1 MSALRV
7 LCVTMSPPTSPLS
20 RARRRAFTRPLSLGK
35 PAVSFFP
42 SARCTEEGVPRQVS
56 RGTQACLSQE
66 QTQSRRRNRATQRSQ
81 DIPGPCAIS
90 ASEEMGRLCQ
100 TGYGGPKTCASLSR
114 PLHPSCGH
122 LQSPACKLRR
132 WSGDVPLEGLRP
144 RQQTEAD
151 DRNGR
156 GVPAPLSSPCA
167 SA

>member
-20 RARRRAFTRPLSLGK
+20 RARRRAFTRPVALGK

-114 PLHPSCGH
+114 PLHPSCCH
-122 LQSPACKLRR
+122 QQSPA
-132 WSGDVPLEGLRP
+132 PLFLLGARHFSLGGLLP
-144 RQQTEAD
+144 REK
-151 DRNGR
+151 
-156 GVPAPLSSPCA
+156 
-167 SA
+167 